1 MIPAGTVRDVIEL
14 EHDGDV
20 AVLRLDHG
28 PVNALDPELCDAVA
42 ARFRSPGTDPARAV
56 VLTGAGR
63 AFSAGADLRRL
74 VTEGEPY
81 ARRFVPALD
90 GLFRSVF
97 ELGKP
102 VVAAVNGHAI
112 AGGAVLAAAADVVLM
127 AEGSARIGIPE
138 LAVGVPFPRVAMEVV
153 RYAVGDQVAR
163 RLIIGA
169 ATHLPADAR
178 AMGLVDDVL
187 PADDLLPAAI
197 ARARA
202 LADAIPADTFA
213 FSKAQL
219 RRDALARMDTAA
231 EEAEATV
238 ALWIRRASDGWT
250 ARYLESVTRK

>member
-1 MIPAGTVRDVIEL
+1 MPVVIEL

-20 AVLRLDHG
+20 AVLRLAHG
-28 PVNALDPELCDAVA
+28 PVNALDSELCDAIA
-42 ARFRSPGTDPARAV
+42 ERFRSFVTDPVRAV
-56 VLTGAGR
+56 VLTGSGR

-74 VTEGEPY
+74 VTDGEPY

-127 AEGSARIGIPE
+127 ADGNARIGLPE
-138 LAVGVPFPRVAMEVV
+138 LVVGVPLPRVAVEVV

-163 RLIIGA
+163 KLITGA
-169 ATHLPADAR
+169 ATHLPSDAR

-187 PADDLLPAAI
+187 PADDLLPAALD
-197 ARARA
+197 RART

-213 FSKAQL
+213 FTKAQL
-219 RRDALARMDTAA
+219 RREALARMDAAA
-231 EEAEATV
+231 EEAEATMR
-238 ALWIRRASDGWT
+238 LWIRRAGDGWT
-250 ARYLESVTRK
+250 ERYLESVTRK